1 MSTDAAMTTAAAG
14 TVVEH
19 FLSAMERHAALPLA
33 RAHRDGGWR
42 DTTFGE
48 LRARVERVACGLAA
62 LGVEPGDRV
71 ALLARTRPE
80 WTACDY
86 GIQCAGATV
95 VPIYP
100 SSTAADCLHIL
111 RDSGAVVAIVED
123 AEHAAVLQPLLAGLP
138 DLRELVLV
146 DPPDDPRVTSLADL
160 ERRGADHLA
169 GDPGAFAARTA
180 TVRADDPCTFV
191 YTSGTTG
198 PPKGC
203 VILHRNYRAMI
214 EMTVGTNTF
223 VGEGSVVYLYLPLAH
238 VFARLTQYHAVAV
251 GAVIAYTRGVE
262 RIADDLLETRPDV
275 LPSVPRVFEKVRAAV
290 LAKGESGP
298 ALRRRLF
305 AFAMA
310 AGDEVGRL
318 RERRQAPGRALALKH
333 ALADRL
339 VLSKVRERLGGRVAV
354 CVSGGAPIAPDVL
367 RFFHACGLLVLE
379 GYGLSESSTAITINR
394 VDDFRFGTVGLPF
407 PGGEVR
413 IAEDGEVLY
422 RGPNVFA
429 GYHGLPDE
437 TSHAIVDG
445 WLHTGDVGRLDP
457 DGFLEITDRKKDII
471 VTAGGKNVAPANIE
485 NDLRGSPLIAEAF
498 VVGDRRP
505 YLVALVT
512 VDREA
517 AVSSGAVPDDLPLD
531 AVAEHPAVA
540 AAIGERVAA
549 VNAERGRSEQIRRHR
564 ILPVEFTQEGGE
576 LTPTLKLK
584 RRVVL
589 ERFGH
594 EIDALYGTSPRA
606 SGSAA
611 GEP

>member
-1 MSTDAAMTTAAAG
+1 MSTDAAMKTAAAG

-19 FLSAMERHAALPLA
+19 FVSAMDRHAALPFA
-33 RAHRDGGWR
+33 RAHRDGAWR
-42 DTTFGE
+42 DTTFAE
-48 LRARVERVACGLAA
+48 LRARVERIACGLAA
-62 LGVEPGDRV
+62 LGVEPHDRV

-86 GIQCAGATV
+86 GIQCAGATT

-100 SSTAADCLHIL
+100 SSTPADCLHVL
-111 RDSGAVVAIVED
+111 KDSGAVAAIVED
-123 AEHAAVLQPLLAGLP
+123 EEHLEVLRPLLGDLP
-138 DLRELVLV
+138 DLREIVLI
-146 DPPDDPRVTSLADL
+146 DAADDPRVPSLADL
-160 ERRGADHLA
+160 ERRGAEHLA
-169 GDPGAFAARTA
+169 ADAGAFAARTA
-180 TVRADDPCTFV
+180 AVHADDPCTFV

-203 VILHRNYRAMI
+203 VILHRQYRAMI

-223 VGEGSVVYLYLPLAH
+223 VVTGSVVYLYLPLAH

-251 GAVIAYTRGVE
+251 GAVIAYTRGVD
-262 RIADDLLETRPDV
+262 RIADDLLETRPHV

-290 LAKGESGP
+290 LAKGTSGP

-305 AFAMA
+305 EFALVT
-310 AGDEVGRL
+310 GDRVGRL
-318 RERRQAPGRALALKH
+318 RERHATPGRALSLRH

-339 VLSKVRERLGGRVAV
+339 VLAKVRERLGGRVEV

-379 GYGLSESSTAITINR
+379 GYGLSESSTAISINR
-394 VDDFRFGTVGLPF
+394 VDDFRFGTVGRPF

-413 IAEDGEVLY
+413 IADDGEILY

-429 GYHGLPDE
+429 GYHDLPEATAE
-437 TSHAIVDG
+437 TIVDG
-445 WLHTGDVGRLDP
+445 WLHTGDVGRLDA

-471 VTAGGKNVAPANIE
+471 VTAGGKNVTPANIE
-485 NDLRGSPLIAEAF
+485 NALRGAPLIAEAF

-517 AVSSGAVPDDLPLD
+517 AVSSGTVAAGTPL
-531 AVAEHPAVA
+531 AEVAANPAVA
-540 AAIGERVAA
+540 AAIDERIAA
-549 VNAERGRSEQIRRHR
+549 VNAERGRSERIRRHR

-584 RRVVL
+584 RRVVM

-594 EIDALYGTSPRA
+594 EIDELYGTSPRA
-606 SGSAA
+606 DRSAA
-611 GEP
+611 DEP